1 MQIKLWISLK
11 SSISRKNWIL
21 LNLIKFIFG
30 MQINSNVF
38 CKLILPIRMWLS
50 SHVQSS
56 QNKKFVYLCNFCRKA
71 WGIKFILRFM
81 IIIKFKFKFIVTCFI
96 KGNLPECSFNEYFD
110 LIFWDAS
117 FVSIF
122 TISVATLSSLYC
134 PKWFL

>member
-1 MQIKLWISLK
+1 MQIKSWISLK

-56 QNKKFVYLCNFCRKA
+56 QNKKFVYLCNFCRKT
-71 WGIKFILRFM
+71 WKIKFILRFM
-81 IIIKFKFKFIVTCFI
+81 IIIKFKFMRQSCLLLLASLKETYLNVHLMST
-96 KGNLPECSFNEYFD
+96 LTWYFKMHH
-110 LIFWDAS
+110 LY
-117 FVSIF
+117 
-122 TISVATLSSLYC
+122 LSSQYR
-134 PKWFL
+134 